1 MEKRHKLQSGRLGLH
16 GMGWDG
22 IVARDNFEMEHGM
35 MGKRNEGRGEMS
47 GWGSRVEITRILFR
61 GGLIL
66 DKMGSGKSYYRE
78 IENHAF

>member
-47 GWGSRVEITRILFR
+47 GWGSRVEITGNFVS
-61 GGLIL
+61 GSVSIL
-66 DKMGSGKSYYRE
+66 DEEWFGKE
-78 IENHAF
+78 